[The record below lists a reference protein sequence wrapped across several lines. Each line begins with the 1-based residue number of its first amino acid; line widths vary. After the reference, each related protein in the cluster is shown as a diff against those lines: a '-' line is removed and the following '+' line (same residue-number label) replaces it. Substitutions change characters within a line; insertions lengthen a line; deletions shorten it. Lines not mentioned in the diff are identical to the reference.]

1 MTKLPVPPEPVLTR
15 WNSWLKAVFFIFEH
29 HDKIK
34 QFLATLNSEES
45 IAVGTAKTISEDG
58 DLKKELMFIAGNFR
72 PICTAITQLQE
83 RISLV
88 RAFDIMES
96 VRQCLT
102 CLSPY
107 EEKFNAVKAKNP
119 AFDTIFD
126 YNHILKGDQFEVAT
140 DTPEDAV
147 LF

>member
-1 MTKLPVPPEPVLTR
+1 M
-15 WNSWLKAVFFIFEH
+15 FFIFEH

-45 IAVGTAKTISEDG
+45 IAVGTAKTMSEDG
-58 DLKKELMFIAGNFR
+58 DLKKELAAFIAGNFR
-72 PICTAITQLQE
+72 PICNAITQLQK

-102 CLSPY
+102 GLSPY
-107 EEKFNAVKAKNP
+107 E
-119 AFDTIFD
+119 
-126 YNHILKGDQFEVAT
+126 
-140 DTPEDAV
+140 
-147 LF
+147 

>member
-1 MTKLPVPPEPVLTR
+1 MLTR
-15 WNSWLKAVFFIFEH
+15 WNSWLEAVFFIFEH
-29 HDKIK
+29 HDNIK
-34 QFLATLNSEES
+34 QFLATLNSEEN
-45 IAVGTAKTISEDG
+45 IAVSTAKTMSEDG
-58 DLKKELMFIAGNFR
+58 DLKKELAFIAGKFR

-96 VRQCLT
+96 VRHCPT
-102 CLSPY
+102 GLSPY

-126 YNHILKGDQFEVAT
+126 YYHILKCDQFEVAT
-140 DTPEDAV
+140 TRLKMQLLSSLP
-147 LF
+147 